1 MATPSSSPVNLMKSF
16 PAGYQAMLGL
26 EQACRDSALPHPT
39 FELVKLRASMVNGCA
54 YCVDMH
60 WKDARA
66 AGETEERL
74 YMLAAWHEATVYTDA
89 ERAALAL
96 ADAVTHITGAGVP
109 TDVEA
114 AAREQFGDEQYAA
127 LVFSLATINAWNR
140 ICITGHAT
148 PGLYQPKPSTAA
160 ASASA

>member
-1 MATPSSSPVNLMKSF
+1 MTVHPNLIKAF

-26 EQACRDSALPHPT
+26 EQACRDSALSQST
-39 FELVKLRASMVNGCA
+39 FELVKLRASIVNGCA

-60 WKDARA
+60 WKDARD

-74 YMLAAWHEATVYTDA
+74 YMLAAWHEATVYTDT

-109 TDVEA
+109 ADVEA
-114 AAREQFGDEQYAA
+114 AARAQFDDEQYAA

-140 ICITGHAT
+140 ICIAGHAV
-148 PGLYQPKPSTAA
+148 PGIYRPRAA
-160 ASASA
+160 TVPA